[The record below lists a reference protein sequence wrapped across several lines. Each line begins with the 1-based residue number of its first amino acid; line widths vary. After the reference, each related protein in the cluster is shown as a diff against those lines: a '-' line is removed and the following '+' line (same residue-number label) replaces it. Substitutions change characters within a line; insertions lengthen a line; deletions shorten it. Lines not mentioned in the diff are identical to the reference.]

1 MTATVHHLD
10 HLDDLD
16 VLPRTASPTDNAE
29 GTPA

>member
-10 HLDDLD
+10 DLDVLD
-16 VLPRTASPTDNAE
+16 VLPRTAFPSDNAE